1 MKATRWWK
9 DRENFADYNDFNQKS
24 VSGLG
29 YSTRKVALLKAVS
42 GRGPKTAPWVLQT
55 HEDLYLE
62 FRRLKA
68 LGVKFSASVLR
79 LVAKDV
85 IRQSDSMYNGGYIDP
100 KDQKPIME
108 KITLRWIQI
117 FMV

>member
-9 DRENFADYNDFNQKS
+9 ERVNAADYNDFNQKS
-24 VSGLG
+24 VSGLA
-29 YSTRKVALLKAVS
+29 SSSRKVALLKAVS

-68 LGVKFSASVLR
+68 LGVEFSASVLR

-85 IRQSDSMYNGGYIDP
+85 ITQSVSVYNFAYIDP
-100 KDQKPIME
+100 KDQKPIID
-108 KITLRWIQI
+108 KITPRWIQM